1 MRTYSIM
8 FRGWNPHIRA
18 SHTTTSDDGIGQM
31 SNPYWMGP
39 MAGNTTQ
46 LVAVVLTAV
55 SPARQ
60 PRVRQVRYDRAD
72 FGLSEE
78 MAHESI

>member
-1 MRTYSIM
+1 
-8 FRGWNPHIRA
+8 
-18 SHTTTSDDGIGQM
+18 
-31 SNPYWMGP
+31 MGP

-55 SPARQ
+55 SPAQQ

-78 MAHESI
+78 MADESI